1 MAIWGKTSGA
11 ESRPKSLPMDSNS
24 GYSREFVTSTSKGW
38 VMQPGTASTA
48 TGNDNVNADP
58 EILVAIRNLSVN
70 FKSGNL
76 LSFDIDDAQ
85 LADTGIF
92 DIRLTFD
99 EPMSVTSASVTANAN
114 TVPPNQTVTNK
125 AYILL
130 SRLGGTD
137 MVEDSTVLMAYLTK
151 QGFAAADGDRG
162 GSGTNTLTF
171 RGILQSADAG
181 FLAFTDSN
189 LHLNGTATI
198 QSDSETFSGVLL
210 EGSSDDSLVLDAS
223 AGARKTIAGAVTDS
237 ATITVDGGSGTV
249 VVGQVVTVNG
259 EGSAPAASIT
269 SNNGINA
276 TDTSG
281 STDNTITVLTV
292 TDATNFI
299 LSENVTIADNINLL
313 FSVNAGEGIEQNS
326 VSMTTEGADGATSV
340 VGGTAYRTGFGLDT
354 IVGRVSLLED
364 TAQTGSGNSH
374 LVNEDDSGSKFSAE
388 EFTTDQAGLVLDET
402 EQAGSASGSAFILKS
417 VTTA

>member
-1 MAIWGKTSGA
+1 MAIWGKTSGE

-24 GYSREFVTSTSKGW
+24 GYSREFVTATSKGW
-38 VMQPGTASTA
+38 VMQPGTASAA
-48 TGNDNVNADP
+48 TGNDNASADP

-76 LSFDIDDAQ
+76 LSVDYTSGAVADSGTFD
-85 LADTGIF
+85 LV
-92 DIRLTFD
+92 LTFD
-99 EPMSVTSASVTANAN
+99 EEITVTSAARTANQ
-114 TVPPNQTVTNK
+114 VITNK
-125 AYILL
+125 VFILL
-130 SRLGGTD
+130 DELGGTD
-137 MVEDSTVLMAYLTK
+137 MVSDGTMACQYLS
-151 QGFAAADGDRG
+151 
-162 GSGTNTLTF
+162 GSGSNTLTF
-171 RGILQSADAG
+171 RGVRSQNAAG
-181 FLAFTDSN
+181 FLAFADDN
-189 LHLNGTATI
+189 IHVNGTATL

-210 EGSSDDSLVLDAS
+210 EGSSEDSLVLDAS
-223 AGARKTIAGAVTDS
+223 AGAKKTIAGAVTDS
-237 ATITVDGGSGTV
+237 ASITVDGGSGTV
-249 VVGQVVTVNG
+249 AVGQVVTVNG